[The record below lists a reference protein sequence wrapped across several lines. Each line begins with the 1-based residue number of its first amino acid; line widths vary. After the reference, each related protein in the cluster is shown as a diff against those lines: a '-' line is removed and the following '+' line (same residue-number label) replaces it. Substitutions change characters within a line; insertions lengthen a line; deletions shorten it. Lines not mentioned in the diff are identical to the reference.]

1 MAGSASDSTPRGDR
15 DNAGAVR
22 LDGLL
27 DRLAASVTT
36 GQLVLVPARLAA
48 CATALGMGG
57 AAVTVRTDDA
67 DGLET
72 AWATDTTAASL
83 EDVQFTLRE
92 GPSIDAVSGDELVL
106 EPDLGPD
113 LAGAATRWPAFVPVA
128 GELGVSAMF
137 AFPLRIGA
145 IRLGILVL
153 YRARPGRLTEQTL
166 AGCLRLTDV
175 VTHLLLDVS
184 AADHGPLGNGF
195 DHRAEV
201 HQATGMIS
209 VQLGVSLQEALLRL
223 RAYAFAHDRPL
234 PDVAADVV
242 SRRLRFGDPAG

>member
-1 MAGSASDSTPRGDR
+1 MAGSASDSTPRGQD
-15 DNAGAVR
+15 DAGAVR

-27 DRLAASVTT
+27 TRLAASVTT
-36 GQLVLVPARLAA
+36 GQPVLVPARLAA
-48 CATALGMGG
+48 CATALGMSG
-57 AAVTVRTDDA
+57 AAVTVRTDNVG
-67 DGLET
+67 GLET
-72 AWATDTTAASL
+72 AWSTDATAGSL
-83 EDVQFTLRE
+83 EDIQFTLRE

-113 LAGAATRWPAFVPVA
+113 PAGAAARWPAFVPAA
-128 GELGVSAMF
+128 GELGVSAVF

-153 YRARPGRLTEQTL
+153 YRAGPGRLTEKNL
-166 AGCLRLTDV
+166 AGCLRLADV
-175 VTHLLLDVS
+175 VTHLLLDVG
-184 AADHGPLGNGF
+184 AAEHGSLGDGF